1 MDTKKVWFV
10 TGASKGLGL
19 SLVKQLLKEGYKV
32 AATSRTVESLEKEV
46 GTPAGFLPLEVQLTD
61 EKSVSSAI
69 AKTIETFGGIDVVVN
84 NAGYGQIGTLEE
96 LSDEEAR
103 RNFDVNVFGALNMIR
118 GVMPHFRSKRSGHI
132 INVSSIAGMMG
143 TFAGFGVYC
152 ATKFAMVGFT
162 ESLSAEAAEFG
173 VTATVVYPGYFRT
186 NFLDSGSL
194 TLPKSPLN
202 EYTAARASESW
213 HETEM
218 KGNQP
223 GSPEKAALAFIQL
236 AESKNPPL
244 HFVMGSDAFGMAKSK
259 IDVLQ
264 KELSAHE
271 ALSKSTDF

>member
-19 SLVKQLLKEGYKV
+19 SLVKQLLDKGYKV

-46 GTPAGFLPLEVQLTD
+46 GKPAGFLPLEVQLTD
-61 EKSVSSAI
+61 EKSVSAAI
-69 AKTIETFGGIDVVVN
+69 VKTIETFGGIDVVVN

-96 LSDEEAR
+96 LSDDEAR
-103 RNFDVNVFGALNMIR
+103 RNFDVNVFGALNVIR

-132 INVSSIAGMMG
+132 INVSSIAGMLG

-173 VTATVVYPGYFRT
+173 VTATIVYPGYFRT
-186 NFLDSGSL
+186 KFLDSGSL
-194 TLPKSPLN
+194 TFPKSPVK

-236 AESKNPPL
+236 AESQNPPL
-244 HFVMGSDAFGMAKSK
+244 HFIMGSDAFGMAKSK

-264 KELSAHE
+264 KELSANE
-271 ALSKSTDF
+271 ALSTSTDF